1 MTVVKIGQPEPE
13 PRRSLLRRRVTPGLA
28 LLVIG
33 AVVILRLWVVETAIV
48 DGPSMQPTLRTGD
61 RVLILKFL
69 SPERYDIVVLKDP
82 ESGGTDIK
90 RIVGLPGETV
100 SMVPQLVSI
109 GSREALIGSQLYIDR
124 EPYEE
129 PYADSVMPAGLPP
142 VKIPKGSYFAMGDNR
157 DDSTDSRR
165 YGPVPGGSMRG
176 VGVAV
181 IFPLGRM
188 RVLPRGP
195 EAAAPAGTV
204 P

>member
-1 MTVVKIGQPEPE
+1 
-13 PRRSLLRRRVTPGLA
+13 
-28 LLVIG
+28 
-33 AVVILRLWVVETAIV
+33 VETAIV

-100 SMVPQLVSI
+100 AIIPTILAL
-109 GSREALIGSQLYIDR
+109 GSHEVQIGSQLYIDR

-129 PYADSVMPAGLPP
+129 PYADSVMPAALPP

>member
-13 PRRSLLRRRVTPGLA
+13 PRRSLLRRRVTPGIA

-33 AVVILRLWVVETAIV
+33 AVVVLRLWVVETAIV
-48 DGPSMQPTLRTGD
+48 DGPSMQSTLRTGD

-100 SMVPQLVSI
+100 SMVPKLVSI
-109 GSREALIGSQLYIDR
+109 GSREVLIGSQLYIDR

-129 PYADSVMPAGLPP
+129 PYADSAMPAALPP
-142 VKIPKGSYFAMGDNR
+142 TKIPKGSYFAMGDNR
-157 DDSTDSRR
+157 DDSTDSRC
-165 YGPVPGGSMRG
+165 YGPVSGGSIGG

-181 IFPLGRM
+181 IYPLGRM
-188 RVLPRGP
+188 RILPRGP
-195 EAAAPAGTV
+195 EAAAPPGTV